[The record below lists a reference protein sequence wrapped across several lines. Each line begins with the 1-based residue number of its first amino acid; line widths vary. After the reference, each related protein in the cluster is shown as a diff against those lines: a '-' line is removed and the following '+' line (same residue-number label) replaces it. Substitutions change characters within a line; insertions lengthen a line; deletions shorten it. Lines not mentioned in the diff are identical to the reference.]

1 MHLPDPDQA
10 GLFHIVGI
18 GGIGM
23 SAIAEVM
30 HTRGYQVQGS
40 DLKDSANLER
50 LRARGITCLIGHD
63 PANLNGAGHLVISSA
78 VKAGNPEF
86 EAAKERGLPI
96 IRRAEMLAELMRPC
110 ATVSIT
116 GTHGKTTTTSLI
128 ADLLKAADLDPTV
141 IAGGIINAWGTNAR
155 IGKGEW
161 MVVEADESD
170 GTFLKLP
177 TQIGVV
183 TNIDPEHMDY
193 WPSLDALHQAFH
205 QFIDAI
211 PFYGLAVACIDHP
224 VVRELLAKLGGAANG
239 RRTLTY
245 GVARDADIRLAN
257 LRPDHNRIT
266 FDADLGP
273 AVKGGA
279 RKLED
284 LTLPVLGHYNALN
297 ALGALAA
304 ATEAGVSDEVI
315 RATFAAFSG
324 VKRRFSR
331 AGEWQG
337 VVVYDDYAHHPVE
350 IAAVLRAARMA
361 GKGRIVAVVQP
372 HRYTRLQ
379 SLFNEF
385 SACLDDADIVVVTP
399 IYSAG
404 EAPIPGIDR
413 DELASGL
420 RRHGHPHVL
429 TVDDEQGLVET
440 IASVAKPGDLVV
452 GSRRRHHHRLDER
465 PAEKS
470 RTEGT
475 GLNGAA
481 LESRL
486 VASLPELRGRLKAE
500 APLKDLTW
508 FRAGGPAEVLYSP
521 ADEADLAY
529 FLRRHAV
536 RHSRHHHRARL
547 EPARAR
553 RRHRGRGDPARPRLR
568 RDQDRGR
575 LEAPRRHRRSRREGG
590 PRRGRCRHRRSL
602 LLSRHSGLRRR
613 RAAHEWRSA
622 WPRDE
627 RGAGR
632 GPCRRPPGQHPCAAR
647 R

>member
-30 HTRGYQVQGS
+30 HTRGYRVQGS
-40 DLKDSANLER
+40 DLKEGVNLER
-50 LRARGITCLIGHD
+50 LRARGIACMIGHD
-63 PANLNGAGHLVISSA
+63 PANVTGASHLVISSA
-78 VKAGNPEF
+78 VKPGNPEF

-116 GTHGKTTTTSLI
+116 GTHGKTTTTALI
-128 ADLLKAADLDPTV
+128 AELLKSADLDPTV
-141 IAGGIINAWGTNAR
+141 IAGGIINGWGTNAR
-155 IGKGEW
+155 IGRGEW

-177 TQIGVV
+177 TQIGIV

-193 WPSLDALHQAFH
+193 WPSLEALHQSVL
-205 QFIDAI
+205 QFIEAI

-224 VVRELLAKLGGAANG
+224 VVRELLAKPGGAANG

-245 GVARDADIRLAN
+245 GVARDADIRLGN
-257 LRPDHNRIT
+257 LRTSRDGIV
-266 FDADLGP
+266 FDVDLGL

-284 LTLPVLGHYNALN
+284 LMLPIPGHYNALN

-304 ATEAGVSDEVI
+304 ATEAGVSDAVI
-315 RATFAAFSG
+315 RKTFAAFSG

-331 AGEWQG
+331 VGDWRG
-337 VVVYDDYAHHPVE
+337 VHIYDDYAHHPVE
-350 IAAVLRAARMA
+350 VAAVLRAART
-361 GKGRIVAVVQP
+361 GGDGRIVAVLQP

-385 SACLDDADIVVVTP
+385 SACLDDADVVIVTP
-399 IYSAG
+399 VYSAG

-429 TVDDEQGLVET
+429 TVDDEQALVET
-440 IASVAKPGDLVV
+440 IASVAKPGDVVV
-452 GSRRRHHHRLDER
+452 GLG
-465 PAEKS
+465 A
-470 RTEGT
+470 GT
-475 GLNGAA
+475 ITDWMNA
-481 LESRL
+481 L
-486 VASLPELRGRLKAE
+486 PK
-500 APLKDLTW
+500 K
-508 FRAGGPAEVLYSP
+508 
-521 ADEADLAY
+521 
-529 FLRRHAV
+529 
-536 RHSRHHHRARL
+536 L
-547 EPARAR
+547 EQ
-553 RRHRGRGDPARPRLR
+553 HRGRA
-568 RDQDRGR
+568 
-575 LEAPRRHRRSRREGG
+575 
-590 PRRGRCRHRRSL
+590 
-602 LLSRHSGLRRR
+602 
-613 RAAHEWRSA
+613 
-622 WPRDE
+622 
-627 RGAGR
+627 
-632 GPCRRPPGQHPCAAR
+632 
-647 R
+647 

>member
-1 MHLPDPDQA
+1 MHLPHPDQA

-30 HTRGYQVQGS
+30 HTRGYRVQGS
-40 DLKDSANLER
+40 DLKDGANLER
-50 LRARGITCLIGHD
+50 LRARGIPCQIGHD
-63 PANLNGAGHLVISSA
+63 PANVEGAAYLVISSA

-86 EAAKERGLPI
+86 EAARERGMPI

-110 ATVSIT
+110 ATVSVT

-128 ADLLKAADLDPTV
+128 ADLFKCADLDPTV
-141 IAGGIINAWGTNAR
+141 IAGGIINGWGTNAR
-155 IGKGEW
+155 IGRGEW

-193 WPSLDALHQAFH
+193 WPSVEALHQAFH

-245 GVARDADIRLAN
+245 GVARDADIGLVN

-284 LTLPVLGHYNALN
+284 LTLPILGHYNALN
-297 ALGALAA
+297 ALGAVAA
-304 ATEAGVSDEVI
+304 ATEAGVSDEII
-315 RATFAAFSG
+315 RTTFAAFSG
-324 VKRRFSR
+324 VKRRFTR
-331 AGEWQG
+331 VGEWQG
-337 VVVYDDYAHHPVE
+337 IAVYDDYAHHPVE

-361 GKGRIVAVVQP
+361 GKGRVLAVMQP

-379 SLFNEF
+379 ALFNEF

-399 IYSAG
+399 VYSAG

-429 TVDDEQGLVET
+429 TVDDDQALVET
-440 IASVAKPGDLVV
+440 IASVAKSGDVVV
-452 GSRRRHHHRLDER
+452 GLG
-465 PAEKS
+465 A
-470 RTEGT
+470 GT
-475 GLNGAA
+475 ITDWINA
-481 LESRL
+481 L
-486 VASLPELRGRLKAE
+486 PNN
-500 APLKDLTW
+500 
-508 FRAGGPAEVLYSP
+508 
-521 ADEADLAY
+521 LAQ
-529 FLRRHAV
+529 
-536 RHSRHHHRARL
+536 
-547 EPARAR
+547 
-553 RRHRGRGDPARPRLR
+553 HRGRA
-568 RDQDRGR
+568 
-575 LEAPRRHRRSRREGG
+575 
-590 PRRGRCRHRRSL
+590 
-602 LLSRHSGLRRR
+602 
-613 RAAHEWRSA
+613 
-622 WPRDE
+622 
-627 RGAGR
+627 
-632 GPCRRPPGQHPCAAR
+632 
-647 R
+647 

>member
-1 MHLPDPDQA
+1 MHLPAPDKT

-30 HTRGYQVQGS
+30 HTRGYRVQGS
-40 DLKDSANLER
+40 DLKDGANLER
-50 LRARGITCLIGHD
+50 LRRRGINCLIGHD
-63 PANLNGAGHLVISSA
+63 PGNVKDAAYLVISSA
-78 VKAGNPEF
+78 VKPGNPEF
-86 EAAKERGLPI
+86 EAARERGIPI

-128 ADLLKAADLDPTV
+128 ADLLKAANLDPTV

-193 WPSLDALHQAFH
+193 WPSLPALHQAFQ
-205 QFIDAI
+205 QFIEAI
-211 PFYGLAVACIDHP
+211 PFYGVAVACIDHP

-245 GVARDADIRLAN
+245 GVARDADIRLSN

-304 ATEAGVSDEVI
+304 GAEAGVSDEII
-315 RATFAAFSG
+315 RETFASFSG
-324 VKRRFSR
+324 VKRRFTR

-361 GKGRIVAVVQP
+361 GNGRIIAVMQP

-399 IYSAG
+399 VYSAG

-420 RRHGHPHVL
+420 RRHGHANVL
-429 TVDDEQGLVET
+429 TVDDEETLVET
-440 IASVAKPGDLVV
+440 VASVAKAGDLVV
-452 GSRRRHHHRLDER
+452 GLG
-465 PAEKS
+465 A
-470 RTEGT
+470 GT
-475 GLNGAA
+475 ITDWINA
-481 LESRL
+481 L
-486 VASLPELRGRLKAE
+486 P
-500 APLKDLTW
+500 
-508 FRAGGPAEVLYSP
+508 
-521 ADEADLAY
+521 
-529 FLRRHAV
+529 
-536 RHSRHHHRARL
+536 ARL
-547 EPARAR
+547 EN
-553 RRHRGRGDPARPRLR
+553 RGRA
-568 RDQDRGR
+568 
-575 LEAPRRHRRSRREGG
+575 
-590 PRRGRCRHRRSL
+590 
-602 LLSRHSGLRRR
+602 
-613 RAAHEWRSA
+613 
-622 WPRDE
+622 
-627 RGAGR
+627 
-632 GPCRRPPGQHPCAAR
+632 
-647 R
+647 

>member
-30 HTRGYQVQGS
+30 HTRGYRVQGS
-40 DLKDSANLER
+40 DLKDGTNLDR
-50 LRARGITCLIGHD
+50 LRAHGIPCLIGHD
-63 PANLNGAGHLVISSA
+63 PANVDGAAHLVISSA

-128 ADLLKAADLDPTV
+128 AELFKGADLDPTV

-177 TQIGVV
+177 TQIGVI

-193 WPSLDALHQAFH
+193 WPSLEALHQAFH

-211 PFYGLAVACIDHP
+211 PFYGLVVACIDHP
-224 VVRELLAKLGGAANG
+224 VVREMLARLGGAANG

-245 GVARDADIRLAN
+245 GVARDADIRLVN

-304 ATEAGVSDEVI
+304 ATEAGIGDEAI
-315 RATFAAFSG
+315 RAGLASFSG
-324 VKRRFSR
+324 VKRRFTR
-331 AGEWQG
+331 VGEWQG
-337 VVVYDDYAHHPVE
+337 VAVYDDYAHHPVE
-350 IAAVLRAARMA
+350 IAAVLRAARMG
-361 GKGRIVAVVQP
+361 GKGRIIAVMQP

-379 SLFNEF
+379 ALFNEF

-399 IYSAG
+399 VYSAG

-420 RRHGHPHVL
+420 LRHGHPNVL
-429 TVDDEQGLVET
+429 TVEDEATLVET
-440 IASVAKPGDLVV
+440 VASVAKPGDLVV
-452 GSRRRHHHRLDER
+452 GL
-465 PAEKS
+465 
-470 RTEGT
+470 
-475 GLNGAA
+475 
-481 LESRL
+481 
-486 VASLPELRGRLKAE
+486 
-500 APLKDLTW
+500 
-508 FRAGGPAEVLYSP
+508 
-521 ADEADLAY
+521 
-529 FLRRHAV
+529 
-536 RHSRHHHRARL
+536 
-547 EPARAR
+547 
-553 RRHRGRGDPARPRLR
+553 
-568 RDQDRGR
+568 
-575 LEAPRRHRRSRREGG
+575 
-590 PRRGRCRHRRSL
+590 
-602 LLSRHSGLRRR
+602 
-613 RAAHEWRSA
+613 
-622 WPRDE
+622 
-627 RGAGR
+627 GAGTITDWINALPSKLER
-632 GPCRRPPGQHPCAAR
+632 QGGRP
-647 R
+647 

>member
-30 HTRGYQVQGS
+30 HTRGYDVQGS

-193 WPSLDALHQAFH
+193 WPSLEALHQAFH

-257 LRPDHNRIT
+257 LRPDHNSIT

-273 AVKGGA
+273 GVKGGA

-304 ATEAGVSDEVI
+304 ATEAGVSDDVI
-315 RATFAAFSG
+315 RVTFAAFSG

-331 AGEWQG
+331 VGEWRG
-337 VVVYDDYAHHPVE
+337 VAIYDDYAHHPVE

-361 GKGRIVAVVQP
+361 GNGRIIAVVQP

-385 SACLDDADIVVVTP
+385 SACLDDADIAVVTP
-399 IYSAG
+399 VYSAG

-413 DELASGL
+413 DEFASGL

-429 TVDDEQGLVET
+429 TIDDEPALVET
-440 IASVAKPGDLVV
+440 IASIAKPGDLVV
-452 GSRRRHHHRLDER
+452 GL
-465 PAEKS
+465 
-470 RTEGT
+470 
-475 GLNGAA
+475 
-481 LESRL
+481 
-486 VASLPELRGRLKAE
+486 
-500 APLKDLTW
+500 
-508 FRAGGPAEVLYSP
+508 
-521 ADEADLAY
+521 
-529 FLRRHAV
+529 
-536 RHSRHHHRARL
+536 
-547 EPARAR
+547 
-553 RRHRGRGDPARPRLR
+553 
-568 RDQDRGR
+568 
-575 LEAPRRHRRSRREGG
+575 
-590 PRRGRCRHRRSL
+590 
-602 LLSRHSGLRRR
+602 
-613 RAAHEWRSA
+613 
-622 WPRDE
+622 
-627 RGAGR
+627 GAGTITDWVNALPKHLEHWGR
-632 GPCRRPPGQHPCAAR
+632 A
-647 R
+647 

>member
-1 MHLPDPDQA
+1 MQLPPPDKA

-30 HTRGYQVQGS
+30 HTRGYRVQGS
-40 DLKDSANLER
+40 DLKDGGNLER
-50 LRARGITCLIGHD
+50 LRRRGISCLIGHD
-63 PANLNGAGHLVISSA
+63 PANVKGAAYLVISSA

-86 EAAKERGLPI
+86 EAARERGMPI

-110 ATVSIT
+110 ATVAIT
-116 GTHGKTTTTSLI
+116 GTHGKTTTTALI
-128 ADLLKAADLDPTV
+128 ADLLKGANLDPTV

-193 WPSLDALHQAFH
+193 WPSLAALHLAFQ
-205 QFIDAI
+205 QFIEAI
-211 PFYGLAVACIDHP
+211 PFYGVAVACIDHP

-245 GVARDADIRLAN
+245 GVARDADIRLSN

-284 LTLPVLGHYNALN
+284 LMLPVLGHYNALN

-304 ATEAGVSDEVI
+304 AAEAGVSDDVI
-315 RATFAAFSG
+315 RTTFAAFSG
-324 VKRRFSR
+324 VKRRFTR

-337 VVVYDDYAHHPVE
+337 IVVYDDYAHHPVE

-361 GKGRIVAVVQP
+361 GKGRIIAVIQP

-399 IYSAG
+399 VYSAG

-429 TVDDEQGLVET
+429 TVDDEDTLLET
-440 IASVAKPGDLVV
+440 VASVAKSGDLVV
-452 GSRRRHHHRLDER
+452 GLG
-465 PAEKS
+465 A
-470 RTEGT
+470 GT
-475 GLNGAA
+475 ITDWINA
-481 LESRL
+481 L
-486 VASLPELRGRLKAE
+486 P
-500 APLKDLTW
+500 
-508 FRAGGPAEVLYSP
+508 
-521 ADEADLAY
+521 
-529 FLRRHAV
+529 
-536 RHSRHHHRARL
+536 ARL
-547 EPARAR
+547 EG
-553 RRHRGRGDPARPRLR
+553 RGRA
-568 RDQDRGR
+568 
-575 LEAPRRHRRSRREGG
+575 
-590 PRRGRCRHRRSL
+590 
-602 LLSRHSGLRRR
+602 
-613 RAAHEWRSA
+613 
-622 WPRDE
+622 
-627 RGAGR
+627 
-632 GPCRRPPGQHPCAAR
+632 
-647 R
+647 

>member
-30 HTRGYQVQGS
+30 HTRGYRVQGS
-40 DLKDSANLER
+40 DLKDGANLER
-50 LRARGITCLIGHD
+50 LRARGIPCLIGHD
-63 PANLNGAGHLVISSA
+63 PANVDGAAHLVISSA

-128 ADLLKAADLDPTV
+128 AELFQGADLDPTV

-177 TQIGVV
+177 TQIGVI
-183 TNIDPEHMDY
+183 TNIDPEHMDF
-193 WPSLDALHQAFH
+193 WPSLEALHQAFH

-211 PFYGLAVACIDHP
+211 PFYGLVVACIDHP

-304 ATEAGVSDEVI
+304 ATEAGIGDEAI
-315 RATFAAFSG
+315 RAGLADFSG
-324 VKRRFSR
+324 VKRRFTR
-331 AGEWQG
+331 VGEWQG
-337 VVVYDDYAHHPVE
+337 IAVYDDYAHHPVE
-350 IAAVLRAARMA
+350 IAAVLRAARI
-361 GKGRIVAVVQP
+361 GGNGRIIAVMQP

-379 SLFNEF
+379 ALFNEF
-385 SACLDDADIVVVTP
+385 SACLDDADVVVVTP
-399 IYSAG
+399 VYSAG

-420 RRHGHPHVL
+420 LRHGHPNVL
-429 TVDDEQGLVET
+429 TVEDEENLVQT
-440 IASVAKPGDLVV
+440 VASVAQPGDLVV
-452 GSRRRHHHRLDER
+452 GL
-465 PAEKS
+465 
-470 RTEGT
+470 
-475 GLNGAA
+475 
-481 LESRL
+481 
-486 VASLPELRGRLKAE
+486 
-500 APLKDLTW
+500 
-508 FRAGGPAEVLYSP
+508 
-521 ADEADLAY
+521 
-529 FLRRHAV
+529 
-536 RHSRHHHRARL
+536 
-547 EPARAR
+547 
-553 RRHRGRGDPARPRLR
+553 
-568 RDQDRGR
+568 
-575 LEAPRRHRRSRREGG
+575 
-590 PRRGRCRHRRSL
+590 
-602 LLSRHSGLRRR
+602 
-613 RAAHEWRSA
+613 
-622 WPRDE
+622 
-627 RGAGR
+627 GAGTITDWINALPSKLER
-632 GPCRRPPGQHPCAAR
+632 HGGRS
-647 R
+647 

>member
-1 MHLPDPDQA
+1 MHLPHPDQA

-30 HTRGYQVQGS
+30 HTRGYRVQGS
-40 DLKDSANLER
+40 DLKDGANLER
-50 LRARGITCLIGHD
+50 LRARGIPCQIGHD
-63 PANLNGAGHLVISSA
+63 PANVEGAAYLVISSA

-86 EAAKERGLPI
+86 EAARERGMPI

-110 ATVSIT
+110 ATVSVT

-128 ADLLKAADLDPTV
+128 ADLFKCADLDPTV
-141 IAGGIINAWGTNAR
+141 IAGGIINGWGTNAR
-155 IGKGEW
+155 IGRGEW

-193 WPSLDALHQAFH
+193 WPSVEALHQAFH

-245 GVARDADIRLAN
+245 GVARDADIRLVN

-284 LTLPVLGHYNALN
+284 LTLPILGHYNALN
-297 ALGALAA
+297 ALGAVAA
-304 ATEAGVSDEVI
+304 ATEAGVSDEII
-315 RATFAAFSG
+315 RTTFAAFSG
-324 VKRRFSR
+324 VKRRFTR
-331 AGEWQG
+331 VGEWQG
-337 VVVYDDYAHHPVE
+337 IAVYDDYAHHPVE

-361 GKGRIVAVVQP
+361 GKGRVLAVMQP

-379 SLFNEF
+379 ALFNEF

-399 IYSAG
+399 VYSAG

-429 TVDDEQGLVET
+429 TVDDDQALVET
-440 IASVAKPGDLVV
+440 IASVAKSGDVVV
-452 GSRRRHHHRLDER
+452 GLG
-465 PAEKS
+465 A
-470 RTEGT
+470 GT
-475 GLNGAA
+475 ITDWINA
-481 LESRL
+481 L
-486 VASLPELRGRLKAE
+486 PNN
-500 APLKDLTW
+500 
-508 FRAGGPAEVLYSP
+508 
-521 ADEADLAY
+521 LAQ
-529 FLRRHAV
+529 
-536 RHSRHHHRARL
+536 
-547 EPARAR
+547 
-553 RRHRGRGDPARPRLR
+553 HRGRA
-568 RDQDRGR
+568 
-575 LEAPRRHRRSRREGG
+575 
-590 PRRGRCRHRRSL
+590 
-602 LLSRHSGLRRR
+602 
-613 RAAHEWRSA
+613 
-622 WPRDE
+622 
-627 RGAGR
+627 
-632 GPCRRPPGQHPCAAR
+632 
-647 R
+647 

>member
-30 HTRGYQVQGS
+30 HTRGYRVQGS

-50 LRARGITCLIGHD
+50 LRARGIPCHIGHD
-63 PANLNGAGHLVISSA
+63 PANVDGASYLVMSTA

-86 EAAKERGLPI
+86 EAARERGLPI

-116 GTHGKTTTTSLI
+116 GTHGKTTTTALI
-128 ADLLKAADLDPTV
+128 AELFKCGDLDPTV
-141 IAGGIINAWGTNAR
+141 IAGGIINGWGTNAR
-155 IGKGEW
+155 IGRGEW

-170 GTFLKLP
+170 GTFVKLP

-193 WPSLDALHQAFH
+193 WPSLDALHLAFH

-245 GVARDADIRLAN
+245 GVARDADIRLVN
-257 LRPDHNRIT
+257 LRPDHNSIT

-304 ATEAGVSDEVI
+304 ATEAGISDEVV
-315 RATFAAFSG
+315 RTTFAAFSG
-324 VKRRFSR
+324 VKRRFTR
-331 AGEWQG
+331 VGDWQG
-337 VVVYDDYAHHPVE
+337 VAVYDDYAHHPVE

-361 GKGRIVAVVQP
+361 GKGRVLAVMQP

-379 SLFNEF
+379 ALFNEF

-399 IYSAG
+399 VYSAG

-420 RRHGHPHVL
+420 RRHGHPQVL
-429 TVDDEQGLVET
+429 TVDDPDALVAT
-440 IASVAKPGDLVV
+440 IASVAKPGDVVV
-452 GSRRRHHHRLDER
+452 GLG
-465 PAEKS
+465 AGTI
-470 RTEGT
+470 TEWI
-475 GLNGAA
+475 NA
-481 LESRL
+481 
-486 VASLPELRGRLKAE
+486 LPEN
-500 APLKDLTW
+500 
-508 FRAGGPAEVLYSP
+508 
-521 ADEADLAY
+521 LAQ
-529 FLRRHAV
+529 
-536 RHSRHHHRARL
+536 
-547 EPARAR
+547 
-553 RRHRGRGDPARPRLR
+553 HRGRA
-568 RDQDRGR
+568 
-575 LEAPRRHRRSRREGG
+575 
-590 PRRGRCRHRRSL
+590 
-602 LLSRHSGLRRR
+602 
-613 RAAHEWRSA
+613 
-622 WPRDE
+622 
-627 RGAGR
+627 
-632 GPCRRPPGQHPCAAR
+632 
-647 R
+647 